1 MIKPFQVIINKGFRK
16 EMDLLFGEGSKVEFT
31 RVDYI
36 TNNKS
41 VSIHVKLRVSDIE
54 KGVEAYPA
62 GLIMLIEDGWK
73 MFFMDYKVQ
82 ITSSIDVLL
91 L

>member
-1 MIKPFQVIINKGFRK
+1 MIKPLQVIINKGFRK
-16 EMDLLFGEGSKVEFT
+16 EMDLLFGEGSIVEFV

-41 VSIHVKLRVSDIE
+41 VSIHVKLKVSDIE

-73 MFFMDYKVQ
+73 MFCLDSPLQ
-82 ITSSIDVLL
+82 ITSSIDVL
-91 L
+91 